1 MSETMSNSVQEK
13 KEAVENSA
21 GSNETNKP
29 SPSGAADKDATSSKE
44 SSEGSGGLSNKEMKE
59 LKKQEKAAKRA
70 AKKAAASGISI
81 EKQQQ
86 NAELKKEKKQ
96 KQKEAELK
104 KEQEKEQ
111 KIKERKYGAAGG
123 AGLASKSTLFGHL
136 ETAAER
142 KASLLA
148 VNAVI
153 SSTKQTKITSQG
165 LSLQSS
171 IFNSSPELVGQPQP
185 DSVGVP
191 GTCSIIP
198 DTILKEVSGS
208 SELTQQIKDLI
219 INKDML
225 HKATLKLTDDFAKYN
240 IVGSTPRCLAMLEV
254 FKQIISDYQTPPGT
268 ILSRNLTQYLSHQ
281 IDFITKARPLSVTMG
296 NTIRWLKQQIS
307 MLDVDVKEKDA
318 KQLLLESIDMFTQ
331 EKIKLA
337 DRVIVESA
345 SQHIQNNSTIVT
357 YGCSE
362 VLKELFVHNKVNL
375 KKDFKVIIVDS
386 RPLHEGKKCADYL
399 KDQGLDVMYCM
410 ITSLAY
416 VFQTIDIDYVIMGAH
431 SILSNGFM
439 YSRVGSAMLAMTA
452 KLKNIPVIIC
462 CETLKFTNRVQL
474 DSLTFNELADPN
486 DLLGVETEYKDK
498 DEFKN
503 VLLEQFIKDKKQ
515 FLQSKAA
522 IAESGSHKNHGQ
534 KANIKNKHNAK
545 DKSEKSVSTK
555 QKNASSIL
563 EKWETNPNF
572 NIFNTMYDLTPPEYI
587 SKIITESGA
596 LPPSSVPVII
606 REYNK

>member
-1 MSETMSNSVQEK
+1 MSSSVEENQKAAQE
-13 KEAVENSA
+13 SA
-21 GSNETNKP
+21 SINETPQSSASAAATNKEP
-29 SPSGAADKDATSSKE
+29 ESGKE
-44 SSEGSGGLSNKEMKE
+44 SSAGPGGLSNKEMKE

-96 KQKEAELK
+96 KQKELELK
-104 KEQEKEQ
+104 KEKEKEQ
-111 KIKERKYGAAGG
+111 KIKERKYGASGG

-142 KASLLA
+142 KSSLLA

-171 IFNSSPELVGQPQP
+171 NVNSSPELVGQPQP

-240 IVGSTPRCLAMLEV
+240 IVGSTPRCLAMLEA

-281 IDFITKARPLSVTMG
+281 IDFIIKARPLSVTMG

-307 MLDVDVKEKDA
+307 MLDVDVKEKEA

-362 VLKELFVHNKVNL
+362 VLKELFVHNKVTL
-375 KKDFKVIIVDS
+375 QKDFKIIIVDS

-399 KDQGLDVMYCM
+399 KSQGLDVMYCM

-416 VFQTIDIDYVIMGAH
+416 VFQTTDIDYVIMGAH

-486 DLLGVETEYKDK
+486 DLLSVETEYKEK

-522 IAESGSHKNHGQ
+522 IAESGSHKNNGQ
-534 KANIKNKHNAK
+534 KNNMKNKNNNAK
-545 DKSEKSVSTK
+545 DKSEKPSSTK
-555 QKNASSIL
+555 QKNASSVL
-563 EKWETNPNF
+563 EKWETNPNL
-572 NIFNTMYDLTPPEYI
+572 NIYNTMYDLTPPEYI